1 MSGFRRASAG
11 LAAAIC
17 CVAFLSSGCASLGG
31 GRTTVIL
38 LPDEDGH
45 VGAVSVTSAGG
56 SRPLDAAYAQV
67 TVSGVKASPAPPAAL
82 GRAAVE
88 KSYDELL
95 RAQPVRARSFTLNF
109 LLDSTTLTDESKAL
123 LPEVLRAARERAPT
137 EITVFGHA
145 DASGTELHNTRLSSD
160 RARAVAALLRKADPT
175 MVDIDV
181 QWFGDRQPLVRSESR
196 EPRNRRVEIQIL

>member
-1 MSGFRRASAG
+1 MSAV
-11 LAAAIC
+11 LAAATC
-17 CVAFLSSGCASLGG
+17 CVALLLAGCASLGG
-31 GRTTVIL
+31 GRTAVIL
-38 LPDEDGH
+38 MPDEDGH

-56 SRPLDAAYAQV
+56 TRPLDAAFAQV
-67 TVSGVKASPAPPAAL
+67 TVSGRAARAHAPAPL

-88 KSYDELL
+88 KSYDDLL
-95 RAQPVRARSFTLNF
+95 RAQPSRPRSFTLNF

-145 DASGTELHNTRLSSD
+145 DASGSELHNTRLSAE
-160 RARAVAALLRKADPT
+160 RARAVAALLRKADPA

>member
-1 MSGFRRASAG
+1 MPGLRRASAG
-11 LAAAIC
+11 LAAATC
-17 CVAFLSSGCASLGG
+17 CVALLSSGCASLGG
-31 GRTTVIL
+31 GRTNVIL

-56 SRPLDAAYAQV
+56 SRPLDRAYAQV
-67 TVSGVKASPAPPAAL
+67 TVRGATASPAPPAAL

-95 RAQPVRARSFTLNF
+95 RAQPSRPRAFTLNF

-137 EITVFGHA
+137 EVTVFGHA
-145 DASGTELHNTRLSSD
+145 DASGSELHNTRLSAE
-160 RARAVAALLRKADPT
+160 RARSVAALLRKADPT